1 MCNTKKQSKEL
12 IEVKEVTFNN
22 STLLAIKTDDGKVLT
37 SVKNFCEGLG
47 VDFATQSLKIQKHK
61 VLKKRCRVIPIPSKG
76 GIQEALC
83 LEIKSIA
90 LWLATISPSKIKEEM
105 QERFEVFLERA
116 EETLAKEF
124 LGPQETK
131 KETQYILPKNFA
143 EALRLLADS
152 TEKNEILESK
162 NKILEIENKEL
173 VPQALLL
180 KTYTDTT
187 ELKTLGQIG
196 YKLKPYGLGP
206 KKIFYFLRNHK
217 VLTLMGKENYPQ
229 HRYTDFFKID
239 AVLRKWTTKEG
250 IEKSKAFDIL
260 KVQPS
265 FYKIL
270 AELLVKDGILTI
282 NQFNSIDFNNVPK
295 DEACY
300 EFNVT

>member
-1 MCNTKKQSKEL
+1 MKEQKESKGL

-22 STLLAIKTDDGKVLT
+22 STLLAIKTDDGKVYA
-37 SVKNFCEGLG
+37 SVNNFCNELG
-47 VDFATQSLKIQKHK
+47 VDFSGQLQKLKKHK

-76 GIQEALC
+76 GIQETLC

-131 KETQYILPKNFA
+131 KEPEYILPKNFA
-143 EALRLLADS
+143 EALRLLADT
-152 TEKNEILESK
+152 TEAKEKLEA
-162 NKILEIENKEL
+162 ENKEL
-173 VPQALLL
+173 LPQALLL

-206 KKIFYFLRNHK
+206 KKIFAFLRKHN
-217 VLTLMGKENYPQ
+217 VLTLMGNENYPQ
-229 HRYTDFFKID
+229 HRYTDFFKIE
-239 AVLRKWTTKEG
+239 AVLRKWITSTGE
-250 IEKSKAFDIL
+250 EKSKAFDIL
-260 KVQPS
+260 KVQPN
-265 FYKIL
+265 FYKKL
-270 AELLVKDGILTI
+270 AELLVNDGILTL
-282 NQFNSIDFNNVPK
+282 NEFNTIDFNNVPK
-295 DEACY
+295 DEDCY
-300 EFNVT
+300 EFSERKVG